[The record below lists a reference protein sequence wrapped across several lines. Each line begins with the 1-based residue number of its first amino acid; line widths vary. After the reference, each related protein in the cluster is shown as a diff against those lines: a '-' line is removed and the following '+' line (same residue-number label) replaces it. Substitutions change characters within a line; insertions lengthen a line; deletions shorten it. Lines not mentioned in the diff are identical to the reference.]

1 MTKHTAPI
9 SQRLDQ
15 LEQHLAAENPV
26 LLETI
31 KGFRKLDRVGHK
43 LGLLADEDSFATQIT
58 WWPLISVL
66 GTFSAG
72 KSTFINHFIGHNLQR
87 SGNQAVDDMFTVIC
101 YSQKPAAHALPGVA
115 LDSDP
120 RFPFYRISYDIE
132 EAASGEG
139 ARVDAYLQLKTTPSE
154 DLRGKILIDSP
165 GFDADAQRTATLR
178 ITDHIIDL
186 SDLVLVFFDARHP
199 EPGAMRDTLDH
210 LVSSTIKR
218 ADSGK
223 FLYILNQMDT
233 AAREDN
239 TEEIV
244 AAWQR
249 ALGERGLTAGRF
261 YTIYNPD
268 VATPITEDA
277 TRERFES
284 KRDHDMSE
292 IHSRMQQVEVQRA
305 YRVVASLE
313 NTARDIET
321 KAVPALKELLVKWRE
336 RTLLGDAILFGFVM
350 TLYLKLNGMSLT
362 LPFVPAEP
370 PLSQFITLALM
381 FMVLLGVHFISRS
394 LAAMSLTGAVHKA
407 AAAIG
412 NRLDLVSAFRKSTG
426 FFYSIFLGRAAGWGP
441 LTRRRLS
448 QIRQNTDNYVQKLN
462 DRFTNPSG
470 RGQAVAHQTSQAASE
485 PAPQPVEEPSLP
497 VEDIAPLIEE
507 QPPEPAQEEILIAE
521 STEAVPPDLEIER
534 PKT

>member
-1 MTKHTAPI
+1 MTERATPM

-15 LEQHLAAENPV
+15 LEQHLATENPV
-26 LLETI
+26 LLDTV
-31 KGFRKLDRVGHK
+31 KGFRQLDKVGHR
-43 LGLLADEDSFATQIT
+43 LGLLATKDSFATQMT

-72 KSTFINHFIGHNLQR
+72 KSTFINHFIGHDLQR
-87 SGNQAVDDMFTVIC
+87 SGNQAVDDKFTVIC
-101 YSQKPAAHALPGVA
+101 YSQQQAAHALPGVA

-120 RFPFYRISYDIE
+120 RFPFYRISDDIE
-132 EAASGEG
+132 EAAAGEG
-139 ARVDAYLQLKTTPSE
+139 ARVDAYLQLNTSPSE
-154 DLRGKILIDSP
+154 NLRGKILIDSP
-165 GFDADAQRTATLR
+165 GFDADAQRTSTLR

-210 LVSSTIKR
+210 LVSSTIER

-223 FLYILNQMDT
+223 FLYILNQIDT

-268 VATPITEDA
+268 VAGPIPDDA
-277 TRERFES
+277 LRARFES
-284 KRDHDMSE
+284 KRDRDLGE

-313 NTARDIET
+313 NTARDIEV

-336 RTLLGDAILFGFVM
+336 RTLLGDAILFGLVIV
-350 TLYLKLNGMSLT
+350 LYLAWNGTSLT
-362 LPFVPAEP
+362 LPFVTAGP
-370 PLSQFITLALM
+370 PLGQMITLAL
-381 FMVLLGVHFISRS
+381 VLLGIHFLNRN
-394 LAAMSLTGAVHKA
+394 LAAMSLMGAAHKA
-407 AAAIG
+407 AATIG
-412 NRLDLVSAFRKSTG
+412 HRLDLASAFRKSTR
-426 FFYSIFLGRAAGWGP
+426 FFNSIFLGRPVGWGP

-448 QIRQNTDNYVQKLN
+448 RIRQNTDNYVQKLN

-470 RGQAVAHQTSQAASE
+470 EHQAGAHPPTHQGPQTAGDPE
-485 PAPQPVEEPSLP
+485 HGTVEEKTEHTEPVEESVPQ
-497 VEDIAPLIEE
+497 IEE
-507 QPPEPAQEEILIAE
+507 ELPAPHEEEIRIANE
-521 STEAVPPDLEIER
+521 TRSSSAV
-534 PKT
+534 